1 MGLDLRKRQR
11 GGVVAAMLVPEGI
24 AGATSVHSSRRRLLP
39 GCRGWRNRGCYV
51 EAQSLSRRHGGK
63 HKMRMRIF
71 ITGRAEA
78 EMYLLRHVSKGRSH
92 QLVHGGL
99 VVSIF
104 LRAGKTTRPSPVRD
118 SHVLVQ

>member
-1 MGLDLRKRQR
+1 MGLDLRNRQR

-63 HKMRMRIF
+63 HKMRMRAPSWQGRRKRRCTCCDIF
-71 ITGRAEA
+71 R
-78 EMYLLRHVSKGRSH
+78 RD
-92 QLVHGGL
+92 
-99 VVSIF
+99 
-104 LRAGKTTRPSPVRD
+104 VRI
-118 SHVLVQ
+118 SWFMAVL